1 MTPPPVHPDLNVFPE
16 QIAPPGP
23 PELDLTG
30 RGEPIMVGAMNLL
43 NSYAHVLV
51 VAFVVTLLFTPLV
64 RRLALAGGVVD
75 EPDAK
80 RKMHDYAVPYL
91 GGLAVFFGLIVALA
105 VSYFTGDEYTSE
117 YAAVPLAVVIGM
129 VAITFTGLAD
139 DVWGWDPRLKIA
151 GQLVA
156 AAALAIEDVGV
167 RVAEGVLN
175 PFVLQVTG
183 ESGPDVVLFSIGGF
197 DFLSGY
203 VYYWTGTA
211 IIAIFVLGGCNA
223 ANLLDG
229 LDGLL
234 AGVVGVIAIGLLAIC
249 LLMIP
254 ADNAGMSHAREIAEL
269 AQQRVV
275 EYHEETGRYPPTIDA
290 LVDAGSLQP
299 DEVQMP
305 TGWSLLYNPR
315 YGRVATDGR
324 LMGGARIVLCM
335 ALLGAVLGFLPYNF
349 NPASIFLGDCGSL
362 LLGYMCVVII
372 LMLGDRGQ
380 THLVFA
386 GLIVFSVPIM
396 DTTLAI
402 IRRWLAGTP
411 FSVPDRHHI
420 HHQLLRALGG
430 VKRAVLSL
438 YGISLA
444 FAVVGV
450 TLAAL
455 VMRTGLRVRMIYTIA
470 LVLFSFIGVVAVKAA
485 RTQQRRATESGAP
498 RGSGP
503 ARPSGN

>member
-1 MTPPPVHPDLNVFPE
+1 MTPPAAYREFSLFPE
-16 QIAPPGP
+16 QIQPPAPH
-23 PELDLTG
+23 ELDLAG
-30 RGEPIMVGAMNLL
+30 GGEPIVVSALNLL

-51 VAFVVTLLFTPLV
+51 IAFVVTLLLTPLV
-64 RRLALAGGVVD
+64 RRLALAAGVVD

-80 RKMHDYAVPYL
+80 RKMHDYPVPYL
-91 GGLAVFFGLIVALA
+91 GGLAVFFGLIVAIA
-105 VSYFTGDEYTSE
+105 VSYFTGDEYISE
-117 YAAVPLAVVIGM
+117 YAGVPLAVVVGM

-139 DVWGWDPRLKIA
+139 DVWGWDPRLKVA

-175 PFVLQVTG
+175 PFILQVMG
-183 ESGPDVVLFSIGGF
+183 KSGPDVVLFSIGGF
-197 DFLSGY
+197 EFLSGH

-254 ADNAGMSHAREIAEL
+254 ADGAGMREAEAVAEL
-269 AQQRVV
+269 VQQRVV
-275 EYHEETGRYPPTIDA
+275 QYQEDTGRYPPTIDT
-290 LVDAGSLQP
+290 LIDTGSLRDDQT
-299 DEVQMP
+299 QMP
-305 TGWSLLYNPR
+305 QGWSLLYNQR
-315 YGRVATDGR
+315 YGRVVADGR
-324 LMGGARIVLCM
+324 LLGGARIVLCM
-335 ALLGAVLGFLPYNF
+335 ALLGFLPHNF

-402 IRRWLAGTP
+402 IRRWLASTP
-411 FSVPDRHHI
+411 FSEPDRHHI
-420 HHQLLRALGG
+420 HHQLLRAVGG

-438 YGISLA
+438 YGISFL

-455 VMRTGLRVRMIYTIA
+455 VMGTGLRVRVIYTIA

-485 RTQQRRATESGAP
+485 RTQQRRATGTGAA

-503 ARPSGN
+503 AKP